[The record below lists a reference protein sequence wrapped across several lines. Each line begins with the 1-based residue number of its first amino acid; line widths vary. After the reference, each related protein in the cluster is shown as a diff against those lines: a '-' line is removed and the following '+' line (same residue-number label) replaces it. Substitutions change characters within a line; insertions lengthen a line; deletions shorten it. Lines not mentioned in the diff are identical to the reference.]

1 MANSVGIA
9 GKLLSVKFGDKRIKC
24 QADCT
29 LNFTNNYDEE
39 EGCKPE
45 GVTLVSEGTWI
56 ERTLNTQDWSVS
68 VSQRMFLDDLG
79 GASITPADIIA
90 LNIAGTV
97 DAEIEVSTTPGQHN
111 LENEYIVTG
120 NVVIGSIN
128 LEAPITGKATAQY
141 EFPGNGQPT
150 QSLVPVAP

>member
-1 MANSVGIA
+1 MASVGIA
-9 GKLLSVKFGDKRIKC
+9 GKLLRVKIGDKYFKC

-39 EGCKPE
+39 EGCKPSAE
-45 GVTLVSEGTWI
+45 TIQSEGTWI

-68 VSQRMFLDDLG
+68 VNQRMFLDDLA
-79 GASITPADIIA
+79 GAEVTPADIIA
-90 LNIAGTV
+90 MNIAGNV
-97 DAEIEVSTTPGQHN
+97 NAEIEVCTTPGQHA